1 MKSLLATLLFAI
13 LTTEISAQ
21 CDYQQTLTPGTS
33 YTISSP
39 GYPAYYSTGLSCSW
53 LATAPPGYKIVLS
66 CSNVVIPC
74 NVDTFTINVYG
85 QWSGSGDLP
94 QCGSGTTTIESLT
107 NALSVRLR
115 TTTNQG
121 RFTCTLRTAVDPCQC
136 GRRLVSFQSSGQ
148 THNLTTFLP

>member
-1 MKSLLATLLFAI
+1 MRSLVVAFLVAL
-13 LTTEISAQ
+13 LTTQISAQ
-21 CDYQQTLTPGTS
+21 CDYTQALTPGAS

-39 GYPAYYSTGLSCSW
+39 GYPAYYTSGLSCSW
-53 LATAPPGYKIVLS
+53 LATAPPGYKVVLT

-74 NVDTFTINVYG
+74 NLDTFTINVYG
-85 QWSGSGDLP
+85 QWSGNGDVP

-121 RFTCTLRTAVDPCQC
+121 RFTCTIKTAVDPCQC
-136 GRRLVSFQSSGQ
+136 GRRLVRSSTSIPGYP
-148 THNLTTFLP
+148 LM